1 MNTIREIKNYNDY
14 MSFRKMD
21 EEVLHIIKLGAE
33 WCGPCK
39 QMSTIISNLDID
51 KIGNTLFAEVDIEE
65 ENTEDIVN
73 ELYIRSIPVTLFIKN
88 NTIID
93 KKIGS
98 LTADNIYNLI
108 EKCK

>member
-73 ELYIRSIPVTLFIKN
+73 ELNIRSIPVTLFIKN

-108 EKCK
+108 KKYK